1 MLIERQG
8 EKVFLVRDFPPTS
21 NISEVCNMAQSKYF
35 KKRFSLSRLFG
46 LKGKVAIVTGAS
58 RGVGKTTALAFATL
72 GARVTIASRNLK
84 SLQSLVAQNQ
94 DKGEYLLPLR
104 VDVTRYEEVQDM
116 VDATVKRHGRVDIL
130 VNNAGIFIPAD
141 PETIDEEEWDGVL
154 DTNLKGAFFCAQA
167 VGKVMIAQ
175 GGGKII
181 NVSSVSGSRATPIP
195 PSASYDASKGGV
207 ENLTRALAI
216 AWAQYHINVNAI
228 APCALET
235 PMRVPLPEAEES
247 RKTAWIPMGRRGV
260 PEDLIGAMIFLSSPA
275 SDFITGHV
283 LAVDGGR
290 LAW

>member
-1 MLIERQG
+1 MT
-8 EKVFLVRDFPPTS
+8 F
-21 NISEVCNMAQSKYF
+21 
-35 KKRFSLSRLFG
+35 
-46 LKGKVAIVTGAS
+46 KGKVALVTGAA
-58 RGVGKTTALAFATL
+58 RGIGKAIAEAFAREGAHVVL
-72 GARVTIASRNLK
+72 NDIWPQEDLARVANDISTSESQCAGIRADVSDSTQVRDMM
-84 SLQSLVAQNQ
+84 AQIV
-94 DKGEYLLPLR
+94 ER
-104 VDVTRYEEVQDM
+104 F
-116 VDATVKRHGRVDIL
+116 GRIDIL

-141 PETIDEEEWDGVL
+141 PETIIEEEWDGVL
-154 DTNLKGAFFCAQA
+154 NTNLKGAFLCAQA
-167 VGKVMIAQ
+167 VGRVMIAQ

-195 PSASYDASKGGV
+195 PSASYDASKGGL

-235 PMRVPLPEAEES
+235 PMRVPLAEAEES

-260 PEDLIGAMIFLSSPA
+260 PEDLIGAMVFLSSPA
-275 SDFITGHV
+275 SDFMTGHV